1 MDIIISRANIIVL
14 NVEVTKIDEH
24 YITRWTFW
32 FIATLSNVVMAFS
45 DVMMSVLF
53 REIVSLHKTTREV
66 LTTRVVDVS

>member
-1 MDIIISRANIIVL
+1 MNFLVYRYII
-14 NVEVTKIDEH
+14 KCCH
-24 YITRWTFW
+24 
-32 FIATLSNVVMAFS
+32 